1 MICLCYLAGHT
12 LVRKIMAKASQNI
25 VQQYYKRVFDDF
37 TVLVQVNP
45 ATYQGLELIIHPSG
59 KVEKTK
65 MQYDDEIFEDLAA
78 DEFEPASALEFN
90 LHLKG
95 LTGKE

>member
-1 MICLCYLAGHT
+1 
-12 LVRKIMAKASQNI
+12 MAKTSQNI
-25 VQQYYKRVFDDF
+25 VQQYFKRVFEDY

-45 ATYQGLELIIHPSG
+45 ATYQGLELIIHPDG
-59 KVEKTK
+59 KIEKTK

-90 LHLKG
+90 LYLKG
-95 LTGKE
+95 LSGKK

>member
-1 MICLCYLAGHT
+1 
-12 LVRKIMAKASQNI
+12 MAKTSQNI
-25 VQQYYKRVFDDF
+25 VQQYFKRVFEDY

-45 ATYQGLELIIHPSG
+45 ATYQGLELIIHPDG
-59 KVEKTK
+59 KIEKTK

-90 LHLKG
+90 IYLKG
-95 LTGKE
+95 LSGKK